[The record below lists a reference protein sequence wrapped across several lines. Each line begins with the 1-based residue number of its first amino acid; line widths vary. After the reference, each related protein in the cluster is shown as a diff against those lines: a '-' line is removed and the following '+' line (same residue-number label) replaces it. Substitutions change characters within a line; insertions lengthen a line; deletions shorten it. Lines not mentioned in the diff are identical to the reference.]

1 MADKAK
7 ITSLDALENFRA
19 ALIVFLTK
27 ARRSVDDV
35 RDAVRRTRQW
45 LSHDQKAH
53 WTAQLQIRRRKL
65 DQAVQ
70 ELFSA
75 RLSEFVDKTPRQQA
89 MRKAKLAMEEAEDKM
104 RNTKKWSQNFDSIS
118 DPLAKRLENLRQFMD
133 DDLPKAIHFL
143 VEAHRTLEAYS
154 ESHMSTAQP
163 PATTSADPAAA
174 GEAAVAPHAPEAH
187 P

>member
-7 ITSLDALENFRA
+7 ITSLDVLETFRA

-27 ARRSVDDV
+27 ARRAVDEV
-35 RDAVRRTRQW
+35 RDGVRRTRQW
-45 LSHDQKAH
+45 LDHDQKEH
-53 WTAQLQIRRRKL
+53 WNAELRIRRRKL
-65 DQAVQ
+65 DLAVQ

-89 MRKAKLAMEEAEDKM
+89 MRKAKLAVEHAEEKM

-118 DPLAKRLENLRQFMD
+118 DPLTKRLENLRQFLD
-133 DDLPKAIHFL
+133 DDMPKAIHFL

-154 ESHMSTAQP
+154 ESNGATAQP
-163 PATTSADPAAA
+163 APPTDGAAA
-174 GEAAVAPHAPEAH
+174 EAAQTPHSTPEAR